1 MNLFKS
7 DLIRFYGKDCLTMKE
22 LLLFP
27 YELRWLWP
35 FRMASKYK
43 RNKFLFLPF
52 YILYR
57 HYTKVS
63 QIQVPIGT
71 KIGAGFYIGH
81 VGRIIINPRSVLG
94 KNINIATGVTI
105 GQTNRG
111 RMKGAPTI
119 SDNVWIETNAVIVGN
134 VTIGTDVLIAPNTYI
149 NQDIPSHSVVF
160 GNPCVIKSRPN
171 AKDSYIN
178 NTI

>member
-27 YELRWLWP
+27 YELRWLWS

-94 KNINIATGVTI
+94 KNINIARCYYW
-105 GQTNRG
+105 TN
-111 RMKGAPTI
+111 
-119 SDNVWIETNAVIVGN
+119 
-134 VTIGTDVLIAPNTYI
+134 
-149 NQDIPSHSVVF
+149 
-160 GNPCVIKSRPN
+160 
-171 AKDSYIN
+171 
-178 NTI
+178 

>member
-27 YELRWLWP
+27 YELRWLWS

-81 VGRIIINPRSVLG
+81 VGNNKSKISAWKKYKYCNRCYYW
-94 KNINIATGVTI
+94 
-105 GQTNRG
+105 TN
-111 RMKGAPTI
+111 
-119 SDNVWIETNAVIVGN
+119 
-134 VTIGTDVLIAPNTYI
+134 
-149 NQDIPSHSVVF
+149 
-160 GNPCVIKSRPN
+160 
-171 AKDSYIN
+171 
-178 NTI
+178 